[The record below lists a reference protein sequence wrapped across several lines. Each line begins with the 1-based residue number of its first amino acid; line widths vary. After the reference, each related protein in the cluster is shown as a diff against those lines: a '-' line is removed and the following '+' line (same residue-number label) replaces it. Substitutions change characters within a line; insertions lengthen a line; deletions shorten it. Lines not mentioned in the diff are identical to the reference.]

1 MEATNRVADSG
12 DAPAAQARLRQ
23 AALEANLAIDGAGL
37 VTLTFGNASAIDRA
51 NGWLAI
57 KPSGIPVAALT
68 VEDIVIVRIDDGQQ
82 VAGATRPSS
91 DTPTHLVLARAF
103 SGVGGIVHTHSPAAT
118 AWAQAHRPIPC
129 LGTSHA
135 DHFRGSVPVTRPLT
149 ATEIADDYTA
159 ATGRA
164 IVEAFAELDPD
175 GVPAA
180 LVRDHGAFTWGPDG
194 PSAVANAIALELV
207 ARIALDTLALAPDQ
221 GPIAPELL
229 ERHHARKH
237 GPRSTYGQ
245 GRPA

>member
-1 MEATNRVADSG
+1 MAIQE
-12 DAPAAQARLRQ
+12 RLRR
-23 AALEANLAIDGAGL
+23 AALEANQALDRAGL
-37 VTLTFGNASAIDRA
+37 LTLTFGNASAIDRA

-68 VEDIVIVRIDDGQQ
+68 VDDIVVVRIDDGQQ

-91 DTPTHLVLARAF
+91 DTPTHLVLARAYPE
-103 SGVGGIVHTHSPAAT
+103 VGGIVHTHSPAAT

-135 DHFRGSVPVTRPLT
+135 DHFRGSVPVTRALT
-149 ATEIADDYTA
+149 AAEIADDYTA

-164 IVEAFAELDPD
+164 IVDAFTDVDPD
-175 GVPAA
+175 DVPAA
-180 LVRDHGAFTWGPDG
+180 LVRDHGAFTWGLDAPA
-194 PSAVANAIALELV
+194 AVANAIALELV
-207 ARIALDTLALAPDQ
+207 ARIALDTLALAPDR

-237 GPRSTYGQ
+237 GPRATYGQ